1 MAVECVESD
10 VGQSLEN
17 PVKPRSR
24 SSGSSRLL
32 PWLGLT
38 GAVLAGIAAGL
49 WQWVLPATTAPAP
62 ETAKPAVPVT
72 VAAVTTQDVPVWL
85 SGIGSVTPLNAV
97 DVKVRVDGQL
107 QAIFFTEGQEVT
119 AGQLLGRIDPRPYQA
134 TLAQADANRRRD
146 LAQLTNIRQEVVRAG
161 KLASAGAGTSQNLDA
176 MRAQATAL
184 QATIDADQANID
196 AARLN
201 LDFTDVTAP
210 LAGRVGMRNAD
221 PGAIVHASDAVGLV
235 TVTQIVPIAVLFS
248 LPQDDLPAVMQAQL
262 HNELAVAVDTRDGTR
277 HIADGKL
284 VFISNTVDP
293 ATGQI
298 QMKAVFTNTDRVLW
312 PGQFVSARL
321 LLRTDRDAVVVPA
334 QAVQTG
340 QNGLYVYVVKP
351 DNTIVAQNVK
361 AGPAVQGY
369 TEITHGLTVGQNVVL
384 SGHARIAPGRL
395 VKPSATSA
403 GSAP

>member
-1 MAVECVESD
+1 M
-10 VGQSLEN
+10 GQYLEN

-24 SSGSSRLL
+24 SSASSRLL
-32 PWLGLT
+32 PWVALT
-38 GAVLAGIAAGL
+38 GIVLIGVAAGL
-49 WQWVLPATTAPAP
+49 WQWVFPPPTAPAP
-62 ETAKPAVPVT
+62 ARATKPAVPVT

-107 QAIFFTEGQEVT
+107 QSIFFIEGQEVT
-119 AGQLLGRIDPRPYQA
+119 AGQLLARIDPRPYQA
-134 TLAQADANRRRD
+134 HLAQADANRRRD

-184 QATIDADQANID
+184 QATIDADQAIID

-201 LDFTDVTAP
+201 LDFTDVTSP

-221 PGAIVHASDAVGLV
+221 PGAIVHASDTVGLA

-248 LPQDDLPAVMQAQL
+248 LPQDDLPTVMQAQL
-262 HNELAVAVDTRDGTR
+262 YNELAVAVDTRDGTS

-284 VFISNTVDP
+284 VFVNNMVDQS
-293 ATGQI
+293 TGQI
-298 QMKAVFTNTDRVLW
+298 QMKAVFTNTNRTLW

-321 LLRTDRDAVVVPA
+321 LLRTDRNAAVVPA

-340 QNGLYVYVVKP
+340 QNGLYVYVVKS
-351 DNTIVAQNVK
+351 DNTVVAQIVK
-361 AGPAVQGY
+361 VGPTVQGF
-369 TEITHGLTVGQNVVL
+369 TEITDGLTADQNVVL

-395 VKPSATSA
+395 VKPSAASA
-403 GSAP
+403 GSAS

>member
-1 MAVECVESD
+1 
-10 VGQSLEN
+10 VGQSPEDS
-17 PVKPRSR
+17 VDPRPR
-24 SSGSSRLL
+24 PSGSSRLL
-32 PWLGLT
+32 PWASLVGI
-38 GAVLAGIAAGL
+38 VLAGAAAAI
-49 WQWVLPATTAPAP
+49 WQWGLPVPVAP
-62 ETAKPAVPVT
+62 EPVQAANSPVPVT

-85 SGIGSVTPLNAV
+85 SGIGTVTPLNAV

-107 QAIFFTEGQEVT
+107 QSVFFTEGQEVT
-119 AGQLLGRIDPRPYQA
+119 AGQLLAKIDPRSYQT
-134 TLAQADANRRRD
+134 TLAQAEANRRRD
-146 LAQLTNIRQEVVRAG
+146 LAQLTNARQEVVRAS
-161 KLASAGAGTSQNLDA
+161 KLASAGAGTSQSLDTVRAQVAALQATLDA
-176 MRAQATAL
+176 D
-184 QATIDADQANID
+184 QATIDAAK
-196 AARLN
+196 LS
-201 LDFTDVTAP
+201 LDFTDVTSP

-248 LPQDDLPAVMQAQL
+248 LPQDDLPAVMEAQV

-284 VFISNTVDP
+284 VFISNTVDQ

-298 QMKAVFTNTDRVLW
+298 QMKAVFTSTDRMLW

-321 LLRTDRDAVVVPA
+321 LLRTDRNATVVPA

-361 AGPAVQGY
+361 AGPSVQGF
-369 TEITHGLTVGQNVVL
+369 TQITNGLTEGQNVVL
-384 SGHARIAPGRL
+384 SGQSRIAPGRL
-395 VKPSATSA
+395 VKPSSASA
-403 GSAP
+403 GSAS